1 MRRNIFRV
9 LPALLAGVMVAGS
22 YSAFAQVRPGLTSG
36 TLATTQKAGLK
47 GDALIQCDPETGSL
61 VVVTDEK
68 TNEQIKKVVESLD
81 RPVPQVLIK
90 VLFLEVTH
98 THALD
103 LGVEGL
109 SQHKSTKGPFY
120 DPHVDMQTIQ
130 TIFGISSQTTGGFY
144 HLVEKDLDATLRAL
158 AEVTKL
164 EVLSRPSILTRNNQQ
179 AMITVGKKVP
189 FIQNSRITQL
199 GETINTVVYD
209 DIGIILRVTPHIS
222 EDRVVSMDVTPEI
235 STLTGETVPISNTVN
250 APVFAMRSAQT
261 GVVVP
266 DGKTVVIGGL
276 MEDSKN
282 NDTKKVPI
290 LGSIPVLGA
299 LFQNRSDQKTK
310 TELLIFLTPHVVEN
324 AGELT
329 TLSATEQDGVQ
340 LAPKVFD
347 KDQMT
352 HFLDAAPDKAVVS
365 APMQEAAP
373 ATAPESSPDAT
384 PETSPEAPPM
394 ATPESAPGNA
404 SQAAADAVS
413 PQAVESAPESGP
425 VVGED
430 KKPVPEK
437 GKKGRSAKPKRGAG
451 RRD

>member
-1 MRRNIFRV
+1 MRRHIQRV
-9 LPALLAGVMVAGS
+9 LPVLLACAVVAGGS
-22 YSAFAQVRPGLTSG
+22 TALAQPRPGQTGSN
-36 TLATTQKAGLK
+36 LANTQKAGLK
-47 GDALIQCDPETGSL
+47 GDALIQYDSETGSL
-61 VVVTDEK
+61 IVVTDVK
-68 TNEQIKKVVESLD
+68 TNEQIRQVVEALD

-98 THALD
+98 TNDLD
-103 LGVEGL
+103 FGVEGV
-109 SQHKSTKGPFY
+109 SHHSSTKGPFY

-130 TIFGISSQTTGGFY
+130 TIFGVSSQTTGGFY

-179 AMITVGKKVP
+179 AMITVGKRVP
-189 FIQNSRITQL
+189 FIQNSRITQF

-235 STLTGETVPISNTVN
+235 STLTGETVPISNNVN

-282 NDTKKVPI
+282 KDTKKVPI

-299 LFQNRSDQKTK
+299 LFQNRTDHKSK

-324 AGELT
+324 AGELA
-329 TLSATEQDGVQ
+329 TLSEIEKNTPQ
-340 LAPKVFD
+340 LAPKAFD
-347 KDQMT
+347 KDQIDRYIDVAPGKT
-352 HFLDAAPDKAVVS
+352 IVSAPQPEEASEVPPDTPPDAAPETPPS
-365 APMQEAAP
+365 
-373 ATAPESSPDAT
+373 AT
-384 PETSPEAPPM
+384 PETAPQSASEAVADTASPKTVDPP
-394 ATPESAPGNA
+394 AESSPMTQTLEKP
-404 SQAAADAVS
+404 SQ
-413 PQAVESAPESGP
+413 ET
-425 VVGED
+425 
-430 KKPVPEK
+430 
-437 GKKGRSAKPKRGAG
+437 GKRGRSFKHKR
-451 RRD
+451 

>member
-1 MRRNIFRV
+1 MRRQMIRI
-9 LPALLAGVMVAGS
+9 LPALAAFALAAGGH
-22 YSAFAQVRPGLTSG
+22 SAFAQVHPQTGS
-36 TLATTQKAGLK
+36 TLANTQKAGLK
-47 GDALIQCDPETGSL
+47 GDALIQYDSETGSL
-61 VVVTDEK
+61 IVITDDK
-68 TNEQIKKVVESLD
+68 TNEQIKKVVEALD

-98 THALD
+98 THDLD

-109 SQHKSTKGPFY
+109 SHHKKTEGPFY

-130 TIFGISSQTTGGFY
+130 TIFGVSSQTTGGFY
-144 HLVEKDLDATLRAL
+144 HLVEKDLDATLRAI

-179 AMITVGKKVP
+179 AMITVGKRVP
-189 FIQNSRITQL
+189 FIQNSRITQF

-235 STLTGETVPISNTVN
+235 STITGETVPISNTVN

-282 NDTKKVPI
+282 KDAKKVPI

-299 LFQNRSDQKTK
+299 LFQSRSDQKSK

-324 AGELT
+324 AGELA
-329 TLSATEQDGVQ
+329 SMTESERDDTQ
-340 LAPKVFD
+340 LAPKVFE
-347 KDQMT
+347 KDQVDRFIGT
-352 HFLDAAPDKAVVS
+352 GRVKTIVAPPEPENAPDA
-365 APMQEAAP
+365 M
-373 ATAPESSPDAT
+373 
-384 PETSPEAPPM
+384 PETSPEAAPESVPEAAPEVAPETPP
-394 ATPESAPGNA
+394 AAAPESAPVPEA
-404 SQAAADAVS
+404 KADTAP
-413 PQAVESAPESGP
+413 PQAVE
-425 VVGED
+425 
-430 KKPVPEK
+430 PVPESSPPNEGSGTPAREG
-437 GKKGRSAKPKRGAG
+437 GKSGRFVKSKH
-451 RRD
+451 

>member
-1 MRRNIFRV
+1 MAMASHV
-9 LPALLAGVMVAGS
+9 
-22 YSAFAQVRPGLTSG
+22 AFAQVRPGQTG
-36 TLATTQKAGLK
+36 TLAATQRAGLK

-68 TNEQIKKVVESLD
+68 TNEQIKKVVEALD

-98 THALD
+98 THDLD

-109 SQHKSTKGPFY
+109 SHHKSTKGPIY
-120 DPHVDMQTIQ
+120 DQHVDMQTIQ
-130 TIFGISSQTTGGFY
+130 TIFGIGSQTTGGFY

-282 NDTKKVPI
+282 KDAKKVPI
-290 LGSIPVLGA
+290 LGDIPLLGA
-299 LFQNRSDQKTK
+299 LFQNRSDQKSK

-329 TLSATEQDGVQ
+329 TMTESEKNDAQ
-340 LAPKVFD
+340 LAPKVFG
-347 KDQMT
+347 KDQMD
-352 HFLDAAPDKAVVS
+352 HFIGTKPDKTVLTPPEPENAPDAQPETAPDAAPET
-365 APMQEAAP
+365 PPAP
-373 ATAPESSPDAT
+373 APEG
-384 PETSPEAPPM
+384 
-394 ATPESAPGNA
+394 TPESAPE
-404 SQAAADAVS
+404 AAADNAS
-413 PQAVESAPESGP
+413 PQTVE
-425 VVGED
+425 
-430 KKPVPEK
+430 PVPESSPSMEET
-437 GKKGRSAKPKRGAG
+437 KKAAQETGNRGRFVKPRH
-451 RRD
+451 